1 MANRRGKG
9 GSSDRFPL
17 WGLQNHCRW
26 WLQPWNQKRIASW
39 QESDEKPRQYVE
51 KQNIT
56 LPTKVH
62 VVKAIVFP
70 MVTYSCD
77 SWMVKKSGVLKNCC
91 LWTVRLEK
99 TSEIPLDSKIKQ
111 LNLKRNQPWILIGKV
126 PDAGKDWGQK
136 EKRGSEDEMG
146 RCHHQCNEHELGQ
159 TLGDGEGQGDLA
171 CCSP

>member
-111 LNLKRNQPWILIGKV
+111 LNLKRNQPWILIGRINAEAEAPVFWSLDANSWLIGKV
-126 PDAGKDWGQK
+126 PDTGKDWELK
-136 EKRGSEDEMG
+136 EKRVSEMA
-146 RCHHQCNEHELGQ
+146 R
-159 TLGDGEGQGDLA
+159 
-171 CCSP
+171 